1 MYEIKN
7 NTTEGRTGE
16 IHRIYQIVE
25 KISDLAIS
33 YYKLGT
39 ANYIITK

>member
-7 NTTEGRTGE
+7 NTTEGRAGE
-16 IHRIYQIVE
+16 IHRIYQILE

-33 YYKLGT
+33 YCKLGT